1 MWWVIL
7 LHYYLK
13 AESYVNEKM
22 SIVCYFKW
30 EKKQIVED
38 VQFSLIY
45 VFCNY
50 FLIRALKSLEGDTLN
65 LTIVIMFLYCLSY
78 RNNICKNDKLKQ

>member
-13 AESYVNEKM
+13 AEFYVNEKM

-38 VQFSLIY
+38 V
-45 VFCNY
+45 
-50 FLIRALKSLEGDTLN
+50 
-65 LTIVIMFLYCLSY
+65 
-78 RNNICKNDKLKQ
+78 